1 VAGLSPGTIDCGR
14 SVRDHGSTKLR
25 RPFAS
30 PAHPC
35 CTTSFKTSRKIHS
48 GIRPQTAKPADRFI
62 AASGPKLQNQQKI
75 HSGIR
80 PQTAKPAEDPQR
92 YQAPNCKTSRR
103 STAVSGP
110 KLQNQQKIHS
120 GIRPQTAKP
129 TERFI
134 AVSGPKLQNLQKSPL
149 RHQARTSKPGPNAKN
164 RRKTNNHNRKTS
176 EGQVHPTAR
185 SRSSRP
191 HKLQRNSTP
200 APHQSTSLAPF
211 WNNTVSTRPRPL
223 SATGSVVP

>member
-1 VAGLSPGTIDCGR
+1 MWKARTIHRGR
-14 SVRDHGSTKLR
+14 SLTRYHRLWPQRARSWQHKASKTLR
-25 RPFAS
+25 Q
-30 PAHPC
+30 PC
-35 CTTSFKTSRKIHS
+35 TPVLHN
-48 GIRPQTAKPADRFI
+48 Q
-62 AASGPKLQNQQKI
+62 LQNQQKDPQWYQAPNCKTSRQI